1 MWGNICKT
9 EVDENGT
16 WKCFPR
22 KYFRLCFHVVNFQSL
37 EKSKHDCIKCTLIW
51 ANVLAPVVLSAPN
64 LKYGKKRNANA
75 DPDFDFSFL
84 FPNKSFSACIPML
97 DINILV
103 DNPMETAKFIDT
115 FLWLDVKRD
124 MSFSYFQSLCM

>member
-1 MWGNICKT
+1 MYSYLSECCSSCA
-9 EVDENGT
+9 
-16 WKCFPR
+16 KCP
-22 KYFRLCFHVVNFQSL
+22 QL
-37 EKSKHDCIKCTLIW
+37 EIW
-51 ANVLAPVVLSAPN
+51 R
-64 LKYGKKRNANA
+64 KKRNASA
-75 DPDFDFSFL
+75 DSDFDFSFL

-124 MSFSYFQSLCM
+124 MFSSFLHLL